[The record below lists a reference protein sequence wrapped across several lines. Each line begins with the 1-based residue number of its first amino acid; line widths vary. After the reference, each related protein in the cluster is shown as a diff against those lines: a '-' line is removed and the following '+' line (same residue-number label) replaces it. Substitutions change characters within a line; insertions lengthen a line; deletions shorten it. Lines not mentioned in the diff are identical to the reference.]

1 MESTLVNFLNHGILP
16 FVGRHHEGEIL
27 LDFWRETAR
36 ASGLRAMLMIGEAGV
51 GKSALVEWTAGRI
64 AASGGVVVQGRLYT
78 DSATAIV
85 PIIARALAR
94 SPSAA
99 PLLQS
104 PPAESIGGLISA
116 FSRLCSLRPTLLII
130 EDLHL
135 AGHESLADLSALLD
149 RLDDEPLSLLAVAR
163 PVHLPAR
170 PILERYLTQEMEL
183 RGLER
188 TEIGEICSSLLG
200 GFPGSMVVDAL
211 AERTGGNAMALRS
224 ALRGAFRSGT
234 IAAGRGGSIDDPE
247 RFAAS
252 LDRNVSLLSEGM
264 TAHLTSTE
272 LEAAC
277 RLAPLGEVFSP
288 DGAALMLGK
297 DVDDIIRLLLFKGL
311 LYHPAS
317 AALPLKPW
325 PASGLHLPPL
335 AFTHSLLHRH
345 FVERG
350 GVDPSRLM
358 ALLAG
363 EIPIYSILPFTLL
376 ARADH
381 VDDPESTTVTAAI
394 DRALAVAH
402 GLERTSDWELG
413 VRAWECASRLLELYG
428 DRIEENEKKKAE
440 VNVGHGWVML
450 MGRRGGGDVKSRTD
464 AMLAVTEELPESML
478 RYRLLALAD
487 AYVPTARVNYNG
499 CELLRREADDL
510 LLRLPELRYDVA
522 HVIYLRAILIGCRAS
537 SHYDLYPETV
547 KRIERFE
554 EDPDLPD
561 TLRTE
566 SARLLGP
573 LRLSQADTPETVAAT
588 IELLDR
594 LDRIIDPD
602 DAIFRWYRIEF
613 FWGIGQ
619 YDQALASI
627 DEDLPLIRAHSLH
640 RAAINASILR
650 VVLRAAIDGEAERTV
665 EEMNALYRSTP
676 PEWREH
682 FMDVM
687 GSYVMI
693 AMGMIGRRDV
703 GLHVLESIWS
713 EKSRRSPLVALSL
726 LLQNDANEGWEA
738 AADRLAHYDDP
749 LPLAVGLITGRSIP
763 DQVVAALNSYLTE
776 EPALVDRIWMR
787 ILFVSVLDLAQRR
800 SLDGGLRERLDRDIG
815 LYVIRALAFLRDRSL
830 NVIMEYLLERF
841 ASGMTDE
848 ELEEWRKEAA
858 EIRRRRGQT
867 KGTPTKGKAILL
879 DTMTVERPGG
889 EVTRLRGAQLC
900 TMLGLLVAD
909 RMLDSRL
916 SAREF
921 QAIAMGNDR
930 DPDSARKGVNFAVFR
945 LREVMGS
952 DAIVT
957 GGETPELNPN
967 AVDVDVLQL
976 HERMKN
982 AERAMRDGA
991 LMRSVPQIVA
1001 ALEIGGGRVPF
1012 PTLYD
1017 EFFES
1022 LREDLESRLRT
1033 LSITIARALVRA
1045 GDMPNAER
1053 LLTLASQAMPEDEE
1067 MIDLLREV
1075 LIATGKRAEAVR
1087 VGMRGAE
1094 GGGSY
1099 SRCL

>member
-1 MESTLVNFLNHGILP
+1 MESILVNFLNHGILP

-27 LDFWRETAR
+27 IDFWRETAR

-51 GKSALVEWTAGRI
+51 GKSALVEAVAGRI

-85 PIIARALAR
+85 PLIVSALSR

-99 PLLQS
+99 PLLQT
-104 PPAESIGGLISA
+104 PPVESIGGLISA

-170 PILERYLTQEMEL
+170 PVLERYLTQEMEL

-188 TEIGEICSSLLG
+188 EEIREICASLLG
-200 GFPGSMVVDAL
+200 GDPEAMVVNAL

-224 ALRGAFRSGT
+224 ALRGAFRSGAM
-234 IAAGRGGSIDDPE
+234 AAGREGGAIDEPG
-247 RFAAS
+247 RFVAA

-264 TAHLTSTE
+264 TAHLTSD
-272 LEAAC
+272 EADAAHL
-277 RLAPLGEVFSP
+277 LAPLGEIFSP
-288 DGAALMLGK
+288 DGATIMLG
-297 DVDDIIRLLLFKGL
+297 DGADDIIKRLLFKGL
-311 LYHPAS
+311 IYHPAS
-317 AALPLKPW
+317 ALLPIKPW
-325 PASGLHLPPL
+325 PNSTLLLPPL

-345 FVERG
+345 FVEKG
-350 GVDPSRLM
+350 GADPSRLVT
-358 ALLAG
+358 LLAG

-376 ARADH
+376 SQAHRIEE
-381 VDDPESTTVTAAI
+381 PEIGAVSAAI

-413 VRAWECASRLLELYG
+413 VRAWECANHLLELYG
-428 DRIEENEKKKAE
+428 DRLDENERKKAA
-440 VNVGHGWVML
+440 VNIAHGRVML
-450 MGRRGGGDVKSRTD
+450 IGRRGERDVKSWTD
-464 AMLAVTEELPESML
+464 RMMSLTEELPESMS
-478 RYRLLALAD
+478 RYRLLAIAD
-487 AYVPTARVNYNG
+487 GYVSTARVDYNS
-499 CELLRREADDL
+499 CEPLRREADEL
-510 LLRLPELRYDVA
+510 LLRVPELRYDVA
-522 HVIYLRAILIGCRAS
+522 HVIYLRALLIGCRAAA
-537 SHYDLYPETV
+537 HYALYPETV

-554 EDPDLPD
+554 DDPDLPD
-561 TLRTE
+561 AIRTE

-588 IELLDR
+588 IELLDK

-613 FWGIGQ
+613 FWGIGE
-619 YDQALASI
+619 YDRALASI

-650 VVLRAAIDGEAERTV
+650 VVLRTAIDGDAERVV
-665 EEMNALYRSTP
+665 EEMNALYRSTL

-693 AMGMIGRRDV
+693 VLGMIGRREI
-703 GLHVLESIWS
+703 GLRVLESIWS
-713 EKSRRSPLVALSL
+713 EKSRRSPLVSLSI
-726 LLQNDANEGWEA
+726 LLQKDAMDGWEPIA
-738 AADRLAHYDDP
+738 ERLSHYDNP
-749 LPLAVGLITGRSIP
+749 LPLAVGLITGRTTP
-763 DQVVAALNSYLTE
+763 DQVIASLGTYLTE
-776 EPALVDRIWMR
+776 DPALVDRVWMR
-787 ILFVSVLDLAQRR
+787 ILFVSVLDLAERR
-800 SLDGGLRERLDRDIG
+800 GLDGGLRRQLDRDIG
-815 LYVIRALAFLRDRSL
+815 LYVIKALTFLRDRSL
-830 NVIMEYLLERF
+830 NIIMEYLLERF
-841 ASGMTDE
+841 GSGLADE
-848 ELEEWRKEAA
+848 ELEGWKKEVA

-867 KGTPTKGKAILL
+867 TGTPVKGKAILL

-916 SAREF
+916 SSREF
-921 QAIAMGNDR
+921 QAIAMGTDR
-930 DPDSARKGVNFAVFR
+930 DPDSARKGINFAVFR
-945 LREVMGS
+945 LREVIGS
-952 DAIVT
+952 EAIIT
-957 GGETPELNPN
+957 GGETPELNLD
-967 AVDVDVLQL
+967 AVDVDILQL
-976 HERMKN
+976 HDHMKQ

-991 LMRSVPQIVA
+991 LMRSVPEIVQ
-1001 ALEIGGGRVPF
+1001 ALEIAGGRVPF

-1022 LREDLESRLRT
+1022 LRDDLDNRLRT
-1033 LSITIARALVRA
+1033 LSLTIARSLIRA

-1053 LLTLASQAMPEDEE
+1053 LLILASRAMPDDEE
-1067 MIDLLREV
+1067 IVDLLRDV

-1087 VGMRGAE
+1087 LGIRE
-1094 GGGSY
+1094 SQ
-1099 SRCL
+1099 